1 VASAKGTI
9 LITLQESDDV
19 LRGTAWLPVNQTGSD
34 VRELIDAQSAV
45 TDVKI
50 EKV

>member
-1 VASAKGTI
+1 MLV
-9 LITLQESDDV
+9 TLHESDDV
-19 LRGTAWLPVNQTGSD
+19 VRGTAWLPVNQTGAD
-34 VRELIDAQSAV
+34 VRELIDARAAV